1 MQAKS
6 KVIPLLLGVIL
17 LLLVS
22 VYATSAAGGLTTV
35 GPINP
40 DNGFPLWYK
49 DANGLALELCVDFA
63 NPLCNFAPL
72 PGDPFDPN
80 QPPIVPTNF
89 PDEAFWWSADALL
102 ETNGSGGGAGLVLAL
117 EAAFANGPVVPGD
130 QVSFGRIRYRVDLDV
145 GGTYT
150 VTHPYGQDV
159 HPGVAAGV
167 KAINFTED
175 IGIGAPGDFTG
186 ALNSRIGPFLT
197 WDTFPGD
204 PDLAPGF
211 IGDPIVEH
219 RVTGSPF
226 NTNFF
231 RIEGPDNAFTGS
243 PFLCANPFLGAS
255 PTSTTDCIETDL
267 FLISGKIRTNTGTGA
282 SLATYKNSTGP
293 GPESLNVYAFT
304 EAGAILRVTGAG
316 LAPTDMEGDGNGR
329 YFARL
334 GFDGSS
340 SPPATITVTNLGDN
354 PPSVSTVTVVDV
366 VTINRAE
373 YNADTNTLEVVARS
387 SDEDS
392 VPTLT
397 IRGDGGVVLGTAA
410 PGDTFSN
417 VMTVPPVKVVVG
429 SSRGGLAE
437 EPVTVVG
444 SDFNPANLNP
454 SVNII
459 EPLDGLS
466 VVEGTSVTFTGTATD
481 PEDGNLDASLIW
493 TSSLDNEIGT
503 GATFSTVLS
512 VGVHTIVA
520 SVSDSGGL
528 GSSDSVVVTVV
539 AAGGNTPPTTAND
552 NAATTGVIP
561 VTINVLANDND
572 PDGLVDPTTVVVG
585 PTQNGGTVSV
595 NPSTGAILFTPNT
608 NSGTSPVA
616 VGPVHPTHGFPV
628 WYQDST
634 PLQPTDSFT
643 YTVRDNAGAISN
655 EGTVTVNQNPL
666 VLELCLN
673 SQARCGLP
681 TAPPFTFP
689 DNFPNEVFY
698 WSADAI
704 TPTGGGDALL
714 TLALEGGF
722 ANGAPAAGDQ
732 ITFARLRLR
741 VDGLVPGAVYTITHP
756 YGVEVLPADGTG
768 GINITNDLGT
778 DGGFNG
784 VFNQMAGPFLVWD
797 QTAPAPPAGYIGD
810 GATPHTVTGSP
821 FGTNFFRI
829 EGPDAGGAGNNVTQ
843 TDQFAV
849 VGKLVTAATG
859 PGNTAPSVTIDT
871 PSDGANFA
879 SGTSIAFSGTVNDA
893 EEAGLSANLVW
904 TSDVDGPLGNGAAIS
919 AVLSDGTHQITAAVV
934 DSGGLTGQASIT
946 VNVTANAAPTVSI
959 TSPADGTLA
968 LVGDTVNFA
977 GTATDGPDDVSASLI
992 WSSNIDGQI
1001 GAGAS
1006 FSRNDLSLGAHTITA
1021 SVTDPGGLTGVA
1033 TITLNITTPTGNT
1046 PPSVA
1051 ITAPTDGTAVT
1062 VGDSISFEATAT
1074 DTDGP
1079 SPVGAIEWS
1088 SDIDGP
1094 LGTGSPLVVNGLS
1107 LGTHTITASASDGAD
1122 TGSASITVV
1131 VNSPTNNVPTVSI
1144 TTPVDG
1150 AAFAF
1155 GASIDF
1161 AATAADV
1168 EDGDVS
1174 ANLVWT
1180 SDVAG
1185 QIGTGAS
1192 FAAVLS
1198 PGTHTITAS
1207 ATDNNGDTGSA
1218 SLTITVAAADTVS
1231 ITKAEFASGNNRWR
1245 IDGTGSV
1252 PGNTI
1257 TISQVDPGTGNV
1269 LQVIGTAQVAAAGT
1283 WRLQT
1288 TTGPAPIGQNP
1299 SLRAVSSG
1307 GGVSNLFVARVK

>member
-1 MQAKS
+1 MQART
-6 KVIPLLLGVIL
+6 KVVTLLLGIIL
-17 LLLVS
+17 LLFVG
-22 VYATSAAGGLTTV
+22 VYVTLAAGGLTTV

-80 QPPIVPTNF
+80 QPPVVPGNF

-102 ETNGSGGGAGLVLAL
+102 ETNGNGDGAGLVLAL

-159 HPGVAAGV
+159 HPDITPGV

-175 IGIGAPGDFTG
+175 IGIGALGDFSG

-204 PDLAPGF
+204 PNLAPGF
-211 IGDPIVEH
+211 IGDPVVEH
-219 RVTGSPF
+219 RVTGSPLG
-226 NTNFF
+226 TNFF

-243 PFLCANPFLGAS
+243 PFLCPNPFLGAS
-255 PTSTTDCIETDL
+255 PTSNTDCIETDL
-267 FLISGKIRTNTGTGA
+267 FLVTGKIRTNTGTGT
-282 SLATYKNSTGP
+282 SLATYKNSAGP
-293 GPESLNVYAFT
+293 GPESLNVYGFT

-334 GFDGSS
+334 GFDGSAP
-340 SPPATITVTNLGDN
+340 PPASVTVTNLGDN
-354 PPSVSTVTVVDV
+354 PPSVSTVDIVDV
-366 VTINRAE
+366 ITIDRAE
-373 YNADTNTLEVVARS
+373 YNADTNTLEVVAQS
-387 SDEDS
+387 SDEDPA
-392 VPTLT
+392 PTLT
-397 IRGDGGVVLGTAA
+397 IAGDGGAALGSATS
-410 PGDTFSN
+410 GDTFSN
-417 VMTVPPVKVVVG
+417 VMAVPPVKVVVN
-429 SSRGGLAE
+429 SSRGGVAE

-444 SDFNPANLNP
+444 SDFNPANLEP
-454 SVNII
+454 SVTITAPPN
-459 EPLDGLS
+459 GS
-466 VVEGTSVTFTGTATD
+466 SFAEGDTVTFSGTATD

-493 TSSLDNEIGT
+493 TSSRDGGIGT

-528 GSSDSVVVTVV
+528 GSSASVVVTVV
-539 AAGGNTPPTTAND
+539 AAGGNTPPTTGND

-595 NPSTGAILFTPNT
+595 NPTTGAILFTSNT

-616 VGPVHPTHGFPV
+616 VGPVHPAHGFPV

-655 EGTVTVNQNPL
+655 EGTVTIDQNPL
-666 VLELCLN
+666 VLELCLDN
-673 SQARCGLP
+673 QARCGLP

-689 DNFPNEVFY
+689 GNFPNEVFY

-722 ANGAPAAGDQ
+722 ANGAVVAGDQ

-741 VDGLVPGAVYTITHP
+741 VDGLVPGAVYTFTHP

-768 GINITNDLGT
+768 GINITNDLGA
-778 DGGFNG
+778 DGGFNA

-797 QTAPAPPAGYIGD
+797 ETAPAPPAGYIGD
-810 GATPHTVTGSP
+810 GLTPHTVTGSP

-829 EGPDAGGAGNNVTQ
+829 EGPDAGGPGNNVTQ
-843 TDQFAV
+843 TDQFAI

-859 PGNTAPSVTIDT
+859 PGNTAPTVTIDAPNNGDT
-871 PSDGANFA
+871 FA
-879 SGTSIAFSGTVNDA
+879 SGTSIAFSGTANDG
-893 EEAGLSANLVW
+893 EEGDLSANLVW
-904 TSDVDGPLGNGAAIS
+904 TSDLDGPIGTGAAIS
-919 AVLSDGTHQITAAVV
+919 AVLTDGTHQITAAVV
-934 DSGGLTGQASIT
+934 DSGGLTNQASIT
-946 VNVTANAAPTVSI
+946 INVTANAAPTVSI

-968 LVGDTVNFA
+968 LTGDTVNFT
-977 GTATDGPDDVSASLI
+977 GTATDGPTDVSASLI
-992 WSSNIDGQI
+992 WTSNIDGQI
-1001 GAGAS
+1001 GTGAS

-1021 SVTDPGGLTGVA
+1021 SATDLGGLTGVA
-1033 TITLNITTPTGNT
+1033 TITLSITTPTGNT
-1046 PPSVA
+1046 PPLVT
-1051 ITAPTDGTAVT
+1051 ITAPADGTTVT

-1074 DTDGP
+1074 DADGP
-1079 SPVGAIEWS
+1079 SPVGAVEWS
-1088 SDIDGP
+1088 SDIDGV
-1094 LGTGSPLVVNGLS
+1094 LGTGSPLVFNGLS
-1107 LGTHTITASASDGAD
+1107 VGTHTITASASDGAD

-1131 VNSPTNNVPTVSI
+1131 VNPPANNLPTVNI
-1144 TTPVDG
+1144 TTPADG

-1155 GASIDF
+1155 GASINF

-1180 SDVAG
+1180 SNIAG

-1192 FAAVLS
+1192 FSVVLS
-1198 PGTHTITAS
+1198 PGTHTVTAS
-1207 ATDNNGDTGSA
+1207 VTDSNGDTGSA
-1218 SLTITVAAADTVS
+1218 SITITVTGADTVA
-1231 ITKAEFASGNNRWR
+1231 ITKAEYSAGNNRWR

-1257 TISQVDPGTGNV
+1257 TVSQVNPSNGNV
-1269 LQVIGTAQVAAAGT
+1269 LQVIGTAQVTAAGT

-1299 SLRAVSSG
+1299 SMRAVSNG